1 MAVLDLGN
9 RSKVLAHLCRAVVG
23 GWPALT
29 KPDVQAAINAT
40 DDWIDTNQSAY
51 NSALPLP
58 FRTTATLTQKTI
70 LFAYVALRRAG
81 LLKTEGE

>member
-1 MAVLDLGN
+1 MAVLDAAN
-9 RSKVLAHLCRAVVG
+9 RFTILAHVCRVVVG

-40 DDWIDTNQSAY
+40 DDWIDANQSNY
-51 NSALPLP
+51 NASLPLP

-70 LFAYVALRRAG
+70 LFAYVAFRRAG
-81 LLKTEGE
+81 LLKAEGE